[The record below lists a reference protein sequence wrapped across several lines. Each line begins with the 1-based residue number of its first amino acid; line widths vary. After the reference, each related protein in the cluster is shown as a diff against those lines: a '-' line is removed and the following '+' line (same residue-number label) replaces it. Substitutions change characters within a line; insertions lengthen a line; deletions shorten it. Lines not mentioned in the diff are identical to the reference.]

1 MKHRIINIVLLGLTL
16 CALVSVS
23 FGWWIE
29 ATVTDSFLIQS
40 ANISSTVT
48 VYKGLDFNYDGNL
61 DKTEGED
68 TYVEVLKT
76 EKGTKQIVV
85 LDFRKS
91 NEETLGSLL
100 PNEIHTWKI
109 TVNNKGDASGYVYA
123 TIHEMTAEQKL
134 MVKYMSL
141 TYDGI
146 KTYLYD
152 AVNDS
157 TKIVFGGDYE
167 RDVVKIQ
174 TSKDFVIQI
183 QLESFD
189 DLVKNRVITGDIEE
203 ARKEYQSLQ
212 GKVFY
217 DDSFEFL
224 DVSLSG

>member
-40 ANISSTVT
+40 ANISSTLT

-76 EKGTKQIVV
+76 EKNSKQIVV

-109 TVNNKGDASGYVYA
+109 TVNNKGDANGYVYA

-174 TSKDFVIQI
+174 SSKDFVIQI

-217 DDSFEFL
+217 SDSFEFL

>member
-48 VYKGLDFNYDGNL
+48 VYKGVDFNYDGNL
-61 DKTEGED
+61 DKTDGED
-68 TYVEVLKT
+68 TYTEVLKT
-76 EKGTKQIVV
+76 EKGSKQIVI

-91 NEETLGSLL
+91 PTETLGSLL

-109 TVNNKGDASGYVYA
+109 TVDNKGDANGYVYA
-123 TIHEMTAEQKL
+123 TIHGMTAEQKL

-141 TYDGI
+141 TYAGI

-152 AVNDS
+152 AVNDP
-157 TKIVFGGDYE
+157 TKIVFGGDYQ
-167 RDVVKIQ
+167 RDVVKVQ
-174 TSKDFVIQI
+174 SSKDFVIKI

-212 GKVFY
+212 GMLFY
-217 DDSFEFL
+217 SDSFEFL